1 MENKENEVSNQPIPI
16 DPVLVD
22 ITNKVSLQ
30 EEITNHEIL
39 REAARRDLEN
49 YTEKM
54 VKQMNKGR
62 KRPNSYEIGDLV
74 RIFVPKIDR
83 FGTDRPMLPCKIL
96 EKINN
101 QYRLGSQFGIINIFY
116 SPEEIDPLG
125 VNQYPELETIP
136 TNTITV
142 REAAR
147 LQNVASTTGSI
158 CNCKGNCNSNR
169 CHCRKMGNNC
179 GSRCHGGR
187 QCQNKQEVN

>member
-1 MENKENEVSNQPIPI
+1 
-16 DPVLVD
+16 
-22 ITNKVSLQ
+22 
-30 EEITNHEIL
+30 
-39 REAARRDLEN
+39 
-49 YTEKM
+49 M

-62 KRPNSYEIGDLV
+62 KGPNSYEIEDLV
-74 RIFVPKIDR
+74 RIFVSKIDC
-83 FGTDRPMLPCKIL
+83 FGTDRLMLPCKIL
-96 EKINN
+96 KKINN

-116 SPEEIDPLG
+116 SPGEIDPLG

-169 CHCRKMGNNC
+169 CHYRKMGNNC

-187 QCQNKQEVN
+187 QYQNKQEVN

>member
-1 MENKENEVSNQPIPI
+1 MENKENKVSNQLIPI

-74 RIFVPKIDR
+74 RIFVSKINC
-83 FGTDRPMLPCKIL
+83 FGTDHPMLSCKIL

-101 QYRLGSQFGIINIFY
+101 QYRLGS
-116 SPEEIDPLG
+116 
-125 VNQYPELETIP
+125 
-136 TNTITV
+136 
-142 REAAR
+142 
-147 LQNVASTTGSI
+147 
-158 CNCKGNCNSNR
+158 
-169 CHCRKMGNNC
+169 
-179 GSRCHGGR
+179 
-187 QCQNKQEVN
+187 